1 MVMHEQSRRLSE
13 PLRWTRGG
21 RIAVAAVVVL
31 LAGGAVAAVLASTT
45 GSMKL
50 APGCIEVTFAS
61 TLGAAAIHPCGA
73 RARELCA
80 RPGEN
85 PGLAEHGA
93 LREACRRAG
102 IPYGSS

>member
-1 MVMHEQSRRLSE
+1 MQEQSRRLSE

-21 RIAVAAVVVL
+21 RIAVIVALAL
-31 LAGGAVAAVLASTT
+31 LVGGTVAAVLAATT
-45 GSMKL
+45 GSNRL

-73 RARELCA
+73 RAREECA
-80 RPGEN
+80 HPNKN
-85 PGLAEHGA
+85 PGVAEHGA

-102 IPYGSS
+102 LPYG

>member
-21 RIAVAAVVVL
+21 RIATLAVALL
-31 LAGGAVAAVLASTT
+31 LAGGIAYALLASP
-45 GSMKL
+45 KARAL
-50 APGCIEVTFAS
+50 PRGCIEVTFAS
-61 TLGAAAIHPCGA
+61 TLGAAVERPCGE
-73 RARELCA
+73 RALEVCA
-80 RPGEN
+80 HPGEN

-102 IPYGSS
+102 LPYD